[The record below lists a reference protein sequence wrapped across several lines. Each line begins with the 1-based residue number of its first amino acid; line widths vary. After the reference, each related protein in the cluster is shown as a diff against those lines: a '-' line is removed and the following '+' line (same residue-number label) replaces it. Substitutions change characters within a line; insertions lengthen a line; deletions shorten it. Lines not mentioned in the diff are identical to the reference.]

1 MKILMALM
9 MMGTLAS
16 CSVFQ
21 KKPQQNTQGG
31 TSSASTQQMQTE
43 NKNQKAFEQAS
54 KLASG
59 WPETSVIAAKEII
72 SKYGEPSETTSNML
86 IWRNVAPFREIIV
99 HRNVYSHQFPLLHKN
114 AVEHKVDYKAPS
126 ANKVGEI
133 WEYNG
138 AVSLDRNRGLMSV
151 VGENEAMNI
160 LSLNLAH
167 EILSGERSY
176 ESARIKYGQETLD
189 FLNGQKTNYTQSL
202 KFGNQ
207 RNTADKGKSIT
218 DKIQWVSPDGT
229 TKTHRQAQEEQ

>member
-1 MKILMALM
+1 MKILM
-9 MMGTLAS
+9 TLVIVGSLTS
-16 CSVFQ
+16 CSVFK

-43 NKNQKAFEQAS
+43 NKNQKAFEKAS
-54 KLASG
+54 NLASG
-59 WPETSVIAAKEII
+59 WPESSVIAAKEII
-72 SKYGEPSETTSNML
+72 SKYGEPTETTSTML

-99 HRNVYSHQFPLLHKN
+99 HRNVYPHQFPLLHKN

-126 ANKVGEI
+126 SNKVGEV

-138 AVSLDRNRGLMSV
+138 AVTLDRNRGQMSV

-167 EILSGERSY
+167 EILTGERSY

-189 FLNGQKTNYTQSL
+189 FLNGRRTNYTQSL

-207 RNTADKGKSIT
+207 RNTADKGQSIT
-218 DKIQWVSPDGT
+218 DKIQWVSPDGS